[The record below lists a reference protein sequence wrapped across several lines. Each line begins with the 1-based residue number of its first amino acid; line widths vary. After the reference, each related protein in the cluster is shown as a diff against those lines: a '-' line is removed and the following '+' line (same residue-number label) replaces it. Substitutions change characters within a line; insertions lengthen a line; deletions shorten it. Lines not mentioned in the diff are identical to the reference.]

1 MDKYLNFCKKCIE
14 GKMEMSKNYYVLD
27 SDEENEKNKK
37 NKNIDVSI
45 VSPTQAAV
53 EQAKSEVRDMMDI
66 NRGRKRKIYQIGGKD
81 RRKSKSRRSSF
92 KKQKKINKKKTVTSK
107 GGKKKNPR
115 GKNSKKL
122 DKRRRSNKIVKYR
135 SIWM

>member
-1 MDKYLNFCKKCIE
+1 MDKYLNFCKKCME
-14 GKMEMSKNYYVLD
+14 GKLEMSKNYYVLD

-81 RRKSKSRRSSF
+81 RHKSKSRRSSL
-92 KKQKKINKKKTVTSK
+92 
-107 GGKKKNPR
+107 KKKNK
-115 GKNSKKL
+115 KN
-122 DKRRRSNKIVKYR
+122 
-135 SIWM
+135 

>member
-1 MDKYLNFCKKCIE
+1 MRRMKKI
-14 GKMEMSKNYYVLD
+14 L
-27 SDEENEKNKK
+27 K

-45 VSPTQAAV
+45 VSPTQATV

-66 NRGRKRKIYQIGGKD
+66 NRGRKIKIYQIGGKD
-81 RRKSKSRRSSF
+81 RHKSKSRRSSF

-107 GGKKKNPR
+107 GEKKKNPT

>member
-1 MDKYLNFCKKCIE
+1 MDKYLNFCKKCME

-37 NKNIDVSI
+37 SKNIDVSI

-92 KKQKKINKKKTVTSK
+92 KKKKINKKKKVTSK

-122 DKRRRSNKIVKYR
+122 DKKRSNKIVKYR

>member
-1 MDKYLNFCKKCIE
+1 MRRMKKI
-14 GKMEMSKNYYVLD
+14 
-27 SDEENEKNKK
+27 KK

-66 NRGRKRKIYQIGGKD
+66 NRGRKRKRYQIGGKD

-92 KKQKKINKKKTVTSK
+92 KKQKKKLIKKRQLQVKVE
-107 GGKKKNPR
+107 
-115 GKNSKKL
+115 
-122 DKRRRSNKIVKYR
+122 KRKILEERIQRNWIKEEEA
-135 SIWM
+135 IK

>member
-1 MDKYLNFCKKCIE
+1 ME
-14 GKMEMSKNYYVLD
+14 GKLEMSKNYYVLD

-81 RRKSKSRRSSF
+81 RRKSKSMRSSF
-92 KKQKKINKKKTVTSK
+92 KKKQKKINKKKTVTSK